1 MTKSPQ
7 PPASRLDSGKG
18 TAHVRLS
25 APAKINLYLEV
36 LGRRDDGYHELITVL
51 QTIDLADVV
60 EIQIRERRPAIPA
73 GNADISFALTGD
85 SGALRTAA
93 TGDGQEPINAG
104 RVPDGAENLAVRAAM
119 AWLHAAGKQDELGI
133 DLRLQKNI
141 PAGAGLGGGSSDAAT
156 VLLGLDQLLGHSEA
170 PALAPLAAGLGSD
183 VAFFLVGGT
192 ALCTGR
198 GENVIPLTE
207 PEPFDLVLGFPDFTI
222 PTPAVYGA
230 LQAPS
235 LAGTTDSPH
244 DLEQKWAQQLAGAT
258 LSDLEQLFRNDLEQ
272 PACSVQSELVDLLA
286 PLDIHL
292 SGSGST
298 IFLYGSDTPTTH
310 PACRRE
316 SIRFVRHRSRK
327 R

>member
-119 AWLHAAGKQDELGI
+119 AWLHAAGRQDELGI
-133 DLRLQKNI
+133 NLRL
-141 PAGAGLGGGSSDAAT
+141 
-156 VLLGLDQLLGHSEA
+156 H
-170 PALAPLAAGLGSD
+170 
-183 VAFFLVGGT
+183 
-192 ALCTGR
+192 
-198 GENVIPLTE
+198 
-207 PEPFDLVLGFPDFTI
+207 
-222 PTPAVYGA
+222 
-230 LQAPS
+230 
-235 LAGTTDSPH
+235 
-244 DLEQKWAQQLAGAT
+244 
-258 LSDLEQLFRNDLEQ
+258 
-272 PACSVQSELVDLLA
+272 LVDLLLCQLRLLEA
-286 PLDIHL
+286 RDLL
-292 SGSGST
+292 
-298 IFLYGSDTPTTH
+298 FLLKYYFHQITFMTKLQTFSF
-310 PACRRE
+310 
-316 SIRFVRHRSRK
+316 IKFIKNVF
-327 R
+327 